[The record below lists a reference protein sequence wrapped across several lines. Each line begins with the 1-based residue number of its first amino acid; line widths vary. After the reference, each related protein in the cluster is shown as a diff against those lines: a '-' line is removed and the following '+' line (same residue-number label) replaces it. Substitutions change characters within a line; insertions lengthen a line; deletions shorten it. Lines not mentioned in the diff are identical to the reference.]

1 MRSFGFAALAAAL
14 WLWPAVGSAD
24 TASSYVQAALSQPAP
39 VLGAEALKKNPED
52 ALRLG
57 LAMLAGR
64 PSGIATDDADDAA
77 KLRTLE
83 AHIGPQVNDYLKS
96 HPGAD
101 AGRVN
106 WPVVTMENTDDAN
119 FVEHYL
125 QVHSADYWLEQ
136 AIYAVHGDVEMQPR
150 HATDDPQKNAASKIY
165 NTVQYS
171 RTIDTNLVMA
181 AAQCVV
187 AVRRAAGLGYQP
199 WSTLPLS
206 IRLLQR
212 LPRQDMQ
219 MKVDTDLNAKG
230 AHFSYPTGAAACGT
244 DDQFKADV
252 AALKAGT

>member
-1 MRSFGFAALAAAL
+1 MRSFGFAAAAAVSL
-14 WLWPAVGSAD
+14 LWPAVGSAD
-24 TASSYVQAALSQPAP
+24 AVSSYVQAALSLPTP
-39 VLGAEALKKNPED
+39 TLGAEALKKKPED

-64 PSGIATDDADDAA
+64 PSGIPTDNADDAA
-77 KLRTLE
+77 RLQALE
-83 AHIGPQVNDYLKS
+83 AHIGPQINDYLKS

-106 WPVVTMENTDDAN
+106 WSVVAMESKDDAA

-136 AIYAVHGDVEMQPR
+136 AIYAEHGVTEMKPR
-150 HATDDPQKNAASKIY
+150 QATDDPQKNSASKIY
-165 NTVQYS
+165 NTVEYS
-171 RTIDTNLVMA
+171 RTIGTETVMA

-187 AVRRAAGLGYQP
+187 AVRRAAGLDYKP

-206 IRLLQR
+206 IRLMQQ

-219 MKVDTDLNAKG
+219 MKVDTDLNAKDV
-230 AHFSYPTGAAACGT
+230 HPNYPMGAAACGT
-244 DDQFKADV
+244 DDQFKAYV
-252 AALKAGT
+252 AALKAAS

>member
-1 MRSFGFAALAAAL
+1 MRSFRFAAVAAVL
-14 WLWPAVGSAD
+14 WLCPAIGSAE
-24 TASSYVQAALSQPAP
+24 AVSSYVQAALSQPSP
-39 VLGAEALKKNPED
+39 TLGAEALKKKPED

-77 KLRTLE
+77 RLQALE
-83 AHIGPQVNDYLKS
+83 AHIGPQINDYLKS

-101 AGRVN
+101 ASRVN
-106 WPVVTMENTDDAN
+106 WSVVAMESKDDSD

-136 AIYAVHGDVEMQPR
+136 AIYAVHGDAEMKPRQP
-150 HATDDPQKNAASKIY
+150 TDDPQKNSGSKIY
-165 NTVQYS
+165 NTVEYS
-171 RTIDTNLVMA
+171 RTLDTSTVMA

-187 AVRRAAGLGYQP
+187 AVRRAAGIDYKP

-206 IRLLQR
+206 IRLMQK

-219 MKVDTDLNAKG
+219 MKVDTDLNAKD
-230 AHFSYPTGAAACGT
+230 AHPSYPTGPAACGS

-252 AALKAGT
+252 AALKAAL